1 MSGTISVKLITSAN
15 PDGEVLTTGNA
26 ATKIAASTNDAT
38 TIIEATFTGTG
49 NTNASEELTKATI
62 NASFDDYDIDNTSIE
77 NRTLKVKV
85 VNYNGIFNAFS
96 TMDESS
102 KLNIVDLSGMVKDD
116 SKATGTQGLD
126 GFAFSGCTN
135 LREITLF
142 PNCEDIETNAFSD
155 CGNLLKIYEIPSG
168 MTAVTSGINTIFGG
182 NENANT
188 IAIFDIALSIT
199 GRGQVGSSNASAATI
214 SYSPVSAP
222 APEIIVQTYNVTATA
237 ILIDETDHQASIIF
251 SETVNSKPVITSSA
265 FNVAENQTTVGTVTA
280 TDADGNTSFTYSI
293 VGSTND
299 NDKFS
304 IVQSTGA
311 LTFQNAPNFESQG
324 SAASSNAY
332 IVTVGVNDGTTTVTE
347 NITVNVTNL
356 NETPTFS
363 SSTRIINVFENE
375 TTVGTVTATDPDSGT
390 TLTYS
395 ITGGA
400 DAGSFNIDSSSGAL
414 TFQNAPN
421 FESPGSAATPP
432 SNSYIVIVTANDG
445 INIANQTITV
455 NVKNVNDN
463 PPQITSS
470 ATFTPDENQLSIGQV
485 DANDADGDL
494 NTLTY
499 SVSGSELAISSTGV
513 LTFVTEPDYETKSTY
528 TATVTVSDGINSTTQ
543 DITVTVQN
551 LNDKTPS
558 ITSSATFTP
567 DENQLSIGQVDAND
581 ADGDLNTLT
590 YSVSG
595 SELAISSTGLLTF
608 INAPDYERKS
618 TYTAT
623 VTVSDGTNSAIQ
635 DITVNV
641 RDVVETF
648 RPATKD
654 ALQTA
659 IDKWYELANIPPDT
673 TSSSST
679 TSTSESDTIFTLN
692 DGSEKTR
699 TDTIL
704 TANTTNQVLGVGVG
718 KRDKLVSLVIG
729 TKVTKISDRAFPGC
743 NKLQSVTFDG
753 TSQVASIGG
762 SAFSS
767 CSGLK
772 SVTIPDSVTSI
783 GEGAFG
789 VCSELQS
796 VTIGNSV
803 TSIGNEAFLLCRK
816 LQSLTIPDSVTFI
829 GQGENIGDEDGDG
842 DDDGDDGAFVNSA
855 IQTLYM
861 TKNNGL
867 GLSSGEQTVGGK
879 TVNVILLT
887 ERANNYNGEEY
898 KGNPN
903 TWDTSL
909 IEDLSYVFFK
919 KDQDNHPDISTWN
932 VSNVTSMQ
940 GTFSNSTFNG
950 ELKNWNVASVTD
962 FSYTFA
968 NNVVFN
974 QELKRWNVQDATTM
988 KSMFDNAY
996 SFNQTIEPPMVQNK
1010 DGTDFPTQLT
1020 WDEDDVNGYLTT
1032 IYGEATPQTNP
1043 TTFKGVFG
1051 MIALLKKTYLDNIP
1065 TNRADGG
1072 KYNTIKE
1079 SFSEVI
1085 SELITNQQEILKYN
1099 YTYDETD
1106 GWTKTDPSIYFA
1118 NTNGKTG
1125 DDLNEAK
1132 DSLNQLRLN
1141 TIVYGMLLINKAYD
1155 IAKSLGETDYSDL
1168 IEKMKNIYDDVYNNL
1183 PFYVAWY
1190 APLLT
1195 TKANFLNN
1203 AFTFHNGAT
1212 DGNIETKLTDFID
1225 KNPMKTINGNTY
1237 LLNDIFN
1244 ILFFSSADLYQYF
1257 ANEYNDTSSS

>member
-1 MSGTISVKLITSAN
+1 M
-15 PDGEVLTTGNA
+15 
-26 ATKIAASTNDAT
+26 
-38 TIIEATFTGTG
+38 
-49 NTNASEELTKATI
+49 
-62 NASFDDYDIDNTSIE
+62 
-77 NRTLKVKV
+77 
-85 VNYNGIFNAFS
+85 
-96 TMDESS
+96 
-102 KLNIVDLSGMVKDD
+102 
-116 SKATGTQGLD
+116 
-126 GFAFSGCTN
+126 
-135 LREITLF
+135 
-142 PNCEDIETNAFSD
+142 
-155 CGNLLKIYEIPSG
+155 
-168 MTAVTSGINTIFGG
+168 
-182 NENANT
+182 
-188 IAIFDIALSIT
+188 
-199 GRGQVGSSNASAATI
+199 
-214 SYSPVSAP
+214 
-222 APEIIVQTYNVTATA
+222 
-237 ILIDETDHQASIIF
+237 
-251 SETVNSKPVITSSA
+251 
-265 FNVAENQTTVGTVTA
+265 
-280 TDADGNTSFTYSI
+280 
-293 VGSTND
+293 
-299 NDKFS
+299 
-304 IVQSTGA
+304 
-311 LTFQNAPNFESQG
+311 
-324 SAASSNAY
+324 
-332 IVTVGVNDGTTTVTE
+332 
-347 NITVNVTNL
+347 
-356 NETPTFS
+356 
-363 SSTRIINVFENE
+363 
-375 TTVGTVTATDPDSGT
+375 
-390 TLTYS
+390 
-395 ITGGA
+395 
-400 DAGSFNIDSSSGAL
+400 
-414 TFQNAPN
+414 
-421 FESPGSAATPP
+421 
-432 SNSYIVIVTANDG
+432 
-445 INIANQTITV
+445 
-455 NVKNVNDN
+455 
-463 PPQITSS
+463 
-470 ATFTPDENQLSIGQV
+470 

-499 SVSGSELAISSTGV
+499 SVSGSELAISSTGM
-513 LTFVTEPDYETKSTY
+513 
-528 TATVTVSDGINSTTQ
+528 
-543 DITVTVQN
+543 
-551 LNDKTPS
+551 
-558 ITSSATFTP
+558 
-567 DENQLSIGQVDAND
+567 
-581 ADGDLNTLT
+581 
-590 YSVSG
+590 
-595 SELAISSTGLLTF
+595 LTF
-608 INAPDYERKS
+608 INAPDYETKS